1 MPKPACPYV
10 RRAAE
15 LILMHPHWKK
25 SKGTKVALEME
36 SYPVRRDAVDLL
48 LFVTCFLVRDVINL
62 FPLYQEAI
70 AKRSTNKKNNKNQ
83 TNTGFDGNGHIFIKN
98 Y

>member
-25 SKGTKVALEME
+25 GKATKLALEMAN
-36 SYPVRRDAVDLL
+36 YPVRCDVVDLL
-48 LFVTCFLVRDVINL
+48 LFVTCFLVGGVKKL
-62 FPLYQEAI
+62 FTLYQEAI
-70 AKRSTNKKNNKNQ
+70 AKHSANKKNDKNQ
-83 TNTGFDGNGHIFIKN
+83 TDTAFDGNDHIFI
-98 Y
+98 

>member
-25 SKGTKVALEME
+25 SKGTMVALEME
-36 SYPVRRDAVDLL
+36 NYPVRCDVVDLL
-48 LFVTCFLVRDVINL
+48 LFVTCFLGGGVIKL
-62 FPLYQEAI
+62 FTL
-70 AKRSTNKKNNKNQ
+70 
-83 TNTGFDGNGHIFIKN
+83 
-98 Y
+98 